1 MTDNTEDPVVDIV
14 EPDEAPAREPRRL
27 WPFGKEKQPPRPL
40 LVRLFG
46 ISIWGAVK
54 LAVIC
59 VIVGFFVLAA
69 NFDPAEADVNVG
81 SAILNALSS
90 AVEAAGWTVRNFWK
104 PALAGA
110 TLVLPIWILWR
121 LATLPFRR

>member
-1 MTDNTEDPVVDIV
+1 MTDNAEDPVVDIV
-14 EPDEAPAREPRRL
+14 EPDEAPARERRRL

-81 SAILNALSS
+81 SAIFNALSS